1 MSLVLKILSEA
12 SVDIKEYTTWYRNI
26 SPSLSIRFIS
36 QLYDGFAKIVD
47 NPDAWFNLAP
57 RVRRYKLPNFP
68 YLILFFKEADYI
80 IVFAVIHEK
89 RSPKKWKRRLRKN
102 N

>member
-1 MSLVLKILSEA
+1 MSVALKILTEA
-12 SVDIKEYTTWYRNI
+12 ADDIKEYATWYKNI
-26 SPSLSIRFIS
+26 SPSLSIRFVS

-68 YLILFFKEADYI
+68 YLILFFEEPGYI
-80 IVFAVIHEK
+80 VVFAVIHEK
-89 RSPKKWKRRLRKN
+89 RDPKNWKRRLSKK
-102 N
+102 

>member
-1 MSLVLKILSEA
+1 MSLVLKILTEA
-12 SVDIKEYTTWYRNI
+12 SVDIKEYTTWYSDI
-26 SPSLSIRFIS
+26 SPSLSIRFVS

-68 YLILFFKEADYI
+68 YLILFFEEPGYI
-80 IVFAVIHEK
+80 VIFAVIHEK
-89 RSPKKWKRRLRKN
+89 RDPKNWKKRLRKK
-102 N
+102 